1 MTQGHETVRHQRLAK
16 ACAQV
21 VARIGARAEA
31 MSVEFFATN
40 LTHNKVLQAG
50 LIGTDVRY
58 FVGPT
63 LTSNEVRFSLPMKR
77 MFGARASYNF

>member
-1 MTQGHETVRHQRLAK
+1 
-16 ACAQV
+16 
-21 VARIGARAEA
+21 